1 MSAKLHQTLCDPM
14 DYSLPGFSVHGI
26 LQARIL
32 EWVAMPFSR
41 GSPQPRDRTHVS
53 FLPVLASWFFIISA
67 PWEAPVKTS
76 QSCSYEAST
85 LCEWLPNWGML
96 CCRDQYLSIQFF
108 ISQGK
113 IARMLLFAIFSF
125 ILLHPGRQIRSKHKL
140 KYIIQWMVLS
150 IDWSSSRFMKNQNQK

>member
-1 MSAKLHQTLCDPM
+1 M
-14 DYSLPGFSVHGI
+14 DYTLLGFSDHGI

-41 GSPQPRDRTHVS
+41 GSSQPRDRTHVF
-53 FLPVLASWFFIISA
+53 FLPVLASWFFTTSA

-85 LCEWLPNWGML
+85 LCEWPPNWGML
-96 CCRDQYLSIQFF
+96 CCQDQYLSIQFF

-113 IARMLLFAIFSF
+113 TAQMFLFAIFSCL
-125 ILLHPGRQIRSKHKL
+125 LLHPGRQTRSKHKL
-140 KYIIQWMVLS
+140 TYIIQWMVLS
-150 IDWSSSRFMKNQNQK
+150 IDSSSSRFMKNQNQK